1 MRDNNSD
8 NIELVTNGN
17 GVIPP
22 AILALIE
29 LPPLVLIQVNIHS
42 ARGVTDGPVKNV
54 VEINFI
60 GLSKKCLL
68 CYQKTLI

>member
-42 ARGVTDGPVKNV
+42 TRGVTDGPVKKNV
-54 VEINFI
+54 MKTKY
-60 GLSKKCLL
+60 KKMVIIL
-68 CYQKTLI
+68 YPKTLT